1 MTQLAVV
8 LHCGA
13 TLSGGFIRNGCLL
26 IYIYKDSM
34 EYIWGGGVM
43 QISSGVGDVMLRYV
57 DGLIFDIQQSM
68 VS

>member
-1 MTQLAVV
+1 MAQLSQVDSLGMAV
-8 LHCGA
+8 
-13 TLSGGFIRNGCLL
+13 CL
-26 IYIYKDSM
+26 YTFTKDSM